1 MLPKPA
7 PEGRTDTLQCLKL
20 PKCWQLISNTNIYY
34 KMYIHQLKGSTETLQ
49 LAYIYI
55 PIVGWIYAI
64 PTIYVFFDIYNIY
77 ICIRFEE
84 YMSVEFIFWYW
95 IRVTKC
101 TFLTYT
107 YICIEYMLPTFWGIH
122 VSWRSSVHPSGA
134 GLGNVHFVTYIFVS
148 DICGQH
154 LGDICQLEVFCA
166 PFGRRVRECIF
177 FL

>member
-20 PKCWQLISNTNIYY
+20 PKCWQLISKQIYIAKCTFTNS
-34 KMYIHQLKGSTETLQ
+34 KGPQKPSNWH
-49 LAYIYI
+49 IYI

>member
-20 PKCWQLISNTNIYY
+20 PKCWQLISNTNIYC

-122 VSWRSSVHPSGA
+122 VSWRSSVHPS
-134 GLGNVHFVTYIFVS
+134 
-148 DICGQH
+148 
-154 LGDICQLEVFCA
+154 
-166 PFGRRVRECIF
+166 FGRRARECTFCNIYICIRYMRPTF
-177 FL
+177 GGYMSVGGFLCALWAQG

>member
-1 MLPKPA
+1 
-7 PEGRTDTLQCLKL
+7 
-20 PKCWQLISNTNIYY
+20 
-34 KMYIHQLKGSTETLQ
+34 
-49 LAYIYI
+49 
-55 PIVGWIYAI
+55 
-64 PTIYVFFDIYNIY
+64 
-77 ICIRFEE
+77 
-84 YMSVEFIFWYW
+84 MSVEFIFWYW

>member
-1 MLPKPA
+1 
-7 PEGRTDTLQCLKL
+7 
-20 PKCWQLISNTNIYY
+20 
-34 KMYIHQLKGSTETLQ
+34 
-49 LAYIYI
+49 
-55 PIVGWIYAI
+55 
-64 PTIYVFFDIYNIY
+64 
-77 ICIRFEE
+77 
-84 YMSVEFIFWYW
+84 MSVEFIFWYW

-148 DICGQH
+148 DICGQN

-177 FL
+177 FCNVYIGYMLPTFGEQMSVDFVHCPRAQLSGGPNSPLFQGGQLGPGAQLSGAQLSGAQLSGAQLSGAQFA